1 MPQKTRIVS
10 ELMQQKT
17 ALEAKLNELLGAS
30 SGIED
35 LQIQSF
41 ADPLDQIKS
50 NLDREI
56 TINQLDVR
64 AHLVQDLQAALDAIH
79 DGTYGLCASCEE
91 PIPPK
96 RMKAVPWARR
106 CVRCQAEAE
115 LFCQDRSSVIDTAA

>member
-10 ELMQQKT
+10 DFMQQKT

-30 SGIED
+30 SRIED

-50 NLDREI
+50 NSDREI
-56 TINQLDVR
+56 AINQLDVR
-64 AHLVQDLQAALDAIH
+64 AHLVQDVRAALDAIH

-91 PIPPK
+91 PIPLK

-106 CVRCQAEAE
+106 CVRCQTEAE
-115 LFCQDRSSVIDTAA
+115 SMCQDRSSVFDAA